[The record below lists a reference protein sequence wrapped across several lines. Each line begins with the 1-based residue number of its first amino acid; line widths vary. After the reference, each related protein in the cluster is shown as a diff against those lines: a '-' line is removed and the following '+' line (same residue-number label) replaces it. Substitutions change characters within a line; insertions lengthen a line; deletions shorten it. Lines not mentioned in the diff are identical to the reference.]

1 MSLSPAEV
9 QATSRELHALRDA
22 LPLADAP
29 IQSALGYAPGGLQAA
44 LQIQAGPIEV
54 WRKPA
59 RTVGRYA
66 PP

>member
-29 IQSALGYAPGGLQAA
+29 IESALQAA
-44 LQIQAGPIEV
+44 LEFQAGPIELR
-54 WRKPA
+54 RKPA